1 MFLWGYSTS
10 CFYLLLATAFECGGA
25 FKVAKENLAFVFEF
39 FADEAEAEKEA
50 AECVLFIV
58 DLFFFGGDSLLSL
71 CHFAKGCKEMR
82 VCIHLLLIG
91 KWSKPREGNVLFGLY
106 DGEFV
111 SLEGFLDEVAF
122 GCDKGFKVRKACFGE
137 LRCGK
142 LNGDAVKVSLGGCR
156 LGFGFRFGFNVA
168 LVNVE
173 TLVVNPT
180 TASFPDAHA

>member
-1 MFLWGYSTS
+1 
-10 CFYLLLATAFECGGA
+10 
-25 FKVAKENLAFVFEF
+25 
-39 FADEAEAEKEA
+39 
-50 AECVLFIV
+50 
-58 DLFFFGGDSLLSL
+58 
-71 CHFAKGCKEMR
+71 MR

-91 KWSKPREGNVLFGLY
+91 KGSKPREGNVLFGLH

-173 TLVVNPT
+173 TLVVEVFKQTLNNRVVDKVAEGKAAVLFNGEATDLVCEGGRAAVVGIFAEPL
-180 TASFPDAHA
+180 ANGFYQAFAFCSCCVDCNCHCYDLLVFWYSHINSKCLK